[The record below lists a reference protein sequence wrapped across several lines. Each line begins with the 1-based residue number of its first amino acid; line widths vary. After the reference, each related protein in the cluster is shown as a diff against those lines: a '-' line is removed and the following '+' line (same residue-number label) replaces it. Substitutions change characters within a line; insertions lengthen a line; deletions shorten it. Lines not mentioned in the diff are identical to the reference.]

1 MLTMLGSRRR
11 SEGDG
16 VLRGSTWRTSW
27 TAPCMVHAQGF
38 LATFMGEFTPCI
50 FCLPCYNRQ
59 AVYTSEGKPST

>member
-27 TAPCMVHAQGF
+27 TAPCMVRAQGF
-38 LATFMGEFTPCI
+38 RGNFYGRINPLHLL
-50 FCLPCYNRQ
+50 LPVLQ
-59 AVYTSEGKPST
+59 

>member
-38 LATFMGEFTPCI
+38 RGNFYGRINPLHLL
-50 FCLPCYNRQ
+50 LPVLQ
-59 AVYTSEGKPST
+59 